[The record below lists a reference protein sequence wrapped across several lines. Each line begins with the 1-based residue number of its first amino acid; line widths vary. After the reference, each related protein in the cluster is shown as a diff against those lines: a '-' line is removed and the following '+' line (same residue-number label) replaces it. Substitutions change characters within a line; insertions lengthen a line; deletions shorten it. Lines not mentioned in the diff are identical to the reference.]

1 MLIIVSH
8 RELAVLI
15 RDSIEYR
22 KPASIGLIATKFF
35 VNGKDTRSKMKKGQS
50 LNMSEEGKVTVVLA
64 VTQSTEA
71 SWGTCEECFSV
82 SQSQPGAGSQALHN
96 LMVICVEAIICDF

>member
-1 MLIIVSH
+1 
-8 RELAVLI
+8 
-15 RDSIEYR
+15 
-22 KPASIGLIATKFF
+22 
-35 VNGKDTRSKMKKGQS
+35 
-50 LNMSEEGKVTVVLA
+50 MSEEGKVTVVLA

-71 SWGTCEECFSV
+71 SWGMCEECFSV